1 MAAKKKDTVETVETE
16 AVIQEAAEDQKA
28 EDVQTDPEGKQ
39 EDQEE
44 EELSPIAK
52 RYQVFLQERILD
64 EENAEEHGRK
74 EDHRKRVRDHHRR
87 GVCVT
92 WSRTKADL
100 EACWR
105 S

>member
-52 RYQVFLQERILD
+52 RYQAFYKKGFWTKKMLKNMVGKKITEREYEIIT
-64 EENAEEHGRK
+64 G
-74 EDHRKRVRDHHRR
+74 
-87 GVCVT
+87 
-92 WSRTKADL
+92 
-100 EACWR
+100 EAYA
-105 S
+105 

>member
-16 AVIQEAAEDQKA
+16 TVIQEAAEDQKA

-52 RYQVFLQERILD
+52 RYQVFYKKGFWTKKMLKNMVGKKITEREYEIIT
-64 EENAEEHGRK
+64 G
-74 EDHRKRVRDHHRR
+74 
-87 GVCVT
+87 
-92 WSRTKADL
+92 
-100 EACWR
+100 EAYA
-105 S
+105 

>member
-16 AVIQEAAEDQKA
+16 AAIQEAAEDQKA

-52 RYQVFLQERILD
+52 RYQVFYKKGFWTKKMLKNMVGKKITEREYEIIT
-64 EENAEEHGRK
+64 G
-74 EDHRKRVRDHHRR
+74 
-87 GVCVT
+87 
-92 WSRTKADL
+92 
-100 EACWR
+100 EAYA
-105 S
+105 

>member
-39 EDQEE
+39 EDQEDQEE

-52 RYQVFLQERILD
+52 RYQVFYKKGFWTKKMLKNMVGKKITEREYEIIT
-64 EENAEEHGRK
+64 G
-74 EDHRKRVRDHHRR
+74 
-87 GVCVT
+87 
-92 WSRTKADL
+92 
-100 EACWR
+100 EAYA
-105 S
+105 

>member
-1 MAAKKKDTVETVETE
+1 MAVKKKDTVETVETE

-52 RYQVFLQERILD
+52 RYQVFYKKGFWTKKMLKNMVGKKTTEREYEIIT
-64 EENAEEHGRK
+64 G
-74 EDHRKRVRDHHRR
+74 
-87 GVCVT
+87 
-92 WSRTKADL
+92 
-100 EACWR
+100 EAYA
-105 S
+105 

>member
-52 RYQVFLQERILD
+52 RYQVFYKKGFWTKKMLKNMVGKKITEREYEIIT
-64 EENAEEHGRK
+64 G
-74 EDHRKRVRDHHRR
+74 
-87 GVCVT
+87 
-92 WSRTKADL
+92 
-100 EACWR
+100 EAYA
-105 S
+105 

>member
-39 EDQEE
+39 ENQEE

-52 RYQVFLQERILD
+52 RYQVFYKKGFWTKKMLKNMVGKKITEREYEIIT
-64 EENAEEHGRK
+64 G
-74 EDHRKRVRDHHRR
+74 
-87 GVCVT
+87 
-92 WSRTKADL
+92 
-100 EACWR
+100 EAYA
-105 S
+105 

>member
-52 RYQVFLQERILD
+52 RYQVFYKKGFWTKKMLKNMVGKKITEREYEII
-64 EENAEEHGRK
+64 AG
-74 EDHRKRVRDHHRR
+74 
-87 GVCVT
+87 
-92 WSRTKADL
+92 
-100 EACWR
+100 EAYA
-105 S
+105 

>member
-1 MAAKKKDTVETVETE
+1 MAVKKKDTVETVETE

-52 RYQVFLQERILD
+52 RYQVFYKKGFWTKKMLKNMVGKKITEREYEIIT
-64 EENAEEHGRK
+64 G
-74 EDHRKRVRDHHRR
+74 
-87 GVCVT
+87 
-92 WSRTKADL
+92 
-100 EACWR
+100 EAYA
-105 S
+105 

>member
-52 RYQVFLQERILD
+52 RYQVFYKKGFWTKKMLKNMVGKKITEREYEI
-64 EENAEEHGRK
+64 NTG
-74 EDHRKRVRDHHRR
+74 
-87 GVCVT
+87 
-92 WSRTKADL
+92 
-100 EACWR
+100 EAYA
-105 S
+105 

>member
-1 MAAKKKDTVETVETE
+1 MAAKKKDTVETEETE

-52 RYQVFLQERILD
+52 RYQVFYKKGFWTKKMLKNMVGKKITEREYEIIT
-64 EENAEEHGRK
+64 G
-74 EDHRKRVRDHHRR
+74 
-87 GVCVT
+87 
-92 WSRTKADL
+92 
-100 EACWR
+100 EAYA
-105 S
+105 

>member
-44 EELSPIAK
+44 DELSPIAK
-52 RYQVFLQERILD
+52 RYQVFYKKGFWTKKMLKNMVGKKITEREYEIIT
-64 EENAEEHGRK
+64 G
-74 EDHRKRVRDHHRR
+74 
-87 GVCVT
+87 
-92 WSRTKADL
+92 
-100 EACWR
+100 EAYA
-105 S
+105 